1 MEIIK
6 DSMWKYKLAFDNDLY
21 KVVKRYSFN
30 LQPKQKSCLNFEI
43 DFFRTFFSIDQ
54 VISFFSLIKNKKKSV
69 EAFKNVINKRLN
81 YLLFCPVQL
90 YSYYKEII
98 NKKFAD
104 NKEHKDWLISV
115 LNHAKNKGITIL
127 PRLYYK
133 NILGK
138 TIYKHVV
145 KTCKKYSKR
154 KLEYERN
161 VKIDIGKEKY
171 YIKNYIKNLEL
182 KESGKSVWGEYN
194 INNFL
199 IKEDSSFG
207 SGKWLDSRLTYS
219 STQFIFNTNGIMTE
233 KDCEAQ
239 FVKNVYPG
247 NAHFINSI
255 LTNKKLFRFDNGS
268 SFLINGWNTFA
279 LWHFNPSTY
288 IRNHKYK
295 NSKTITYLFE
305 KKFNQKT
312 IDKIFSHLLTY
323 NNKKVATEKL
333 IKITQFIGLFESS
346 TIGAIAVEYLVD
358 SLGKGPKEFL
368 KWIGKQN
375 VGNYFEDYL
384 TSIKKNK

>member
-30 LQPKQKSCLNFEI
+30 LQPKQKSCLSFEI

-54 VISFFSLIKNKKKSV
+54 IISFFSLIKNKKKSI
-69 EAFKNVINKRLN
+69 ELFRNVINKRLN

-90 YSYYKEII
+90 YNYYKDII
-98 NKKFAD
+98 TKKFVD
-104 NKEHKDWLISV
+104 NKENKDWLLSV

-127 PRLYYK
+127 PKLYYK
-133 NILGK
+133 NVLGK
-138 TIYKHVV
+138 KIFKHVV
-145 KTCKKYSKR
+145 KTCKRYAKR

-161 VKIDIGKEKY
+161 VKIDIGKEKFF
-171 YIKNYIKNLEL
+171 INNYIKNLNL
-182 KESGKSVWGEYN
+182 KELGKGVWGEYD

-199 IKEDSSFG
+199 LKEDSGFG
-207 SGKWLDSRLTYS
+207 EGKWLDSRLTYS
-219 STQFIFNTNGIMTE
+219 TTQFVFNTNGIMSE

-239 FVKNVYPG
+239 FAKNIYPG
-247 NAHFINSI
+247 NAHFNNMI
-255 LTNKKLFRFDNGS
+255 LNNKKLVRFDNGS

-305 KKFNQKT
+305 NKFNQKT
-312 IDKIFSHLLTY
+312 VDKIFNHLLTY
-323 NNKKVATEKL
+323 NNKKVAIEKL
-333 IKITQFIGLFESS
+333 VKITQFVGLFESS

-358 SLGKGPKEFL
+358 ALGKGPKEFL
-368 KWIGKQN
+368 KWLGKQN